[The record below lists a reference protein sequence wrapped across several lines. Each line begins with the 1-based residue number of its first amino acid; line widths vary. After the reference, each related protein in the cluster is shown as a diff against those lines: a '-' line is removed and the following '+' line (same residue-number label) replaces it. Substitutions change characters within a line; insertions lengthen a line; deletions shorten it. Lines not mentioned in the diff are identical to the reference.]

1 VVASPVTGRVIRV
14 RHCSPREGNDALA
27 LGRLAA
33 QMLLD
38 AGAGSLLASDAA
50 GAA

>member
-1 VVASPVTGRVIRV
+1 MGPI
-14 RHCSPREGNDALA
+14 E

-38 AGAGSLLASDAA
+38 AGAGPLLEENA
-50 GAA
+50 GAIR